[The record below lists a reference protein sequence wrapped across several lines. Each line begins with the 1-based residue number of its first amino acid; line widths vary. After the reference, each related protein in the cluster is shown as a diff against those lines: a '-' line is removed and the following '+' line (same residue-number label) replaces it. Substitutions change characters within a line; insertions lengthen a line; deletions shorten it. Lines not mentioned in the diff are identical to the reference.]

1 LPARPPRPKGW
12 WRTSALALGV
22 AFVLTATPTEASA
35 APTAQET
42 VLLGLVNNTRTARGL
57 KPLVL
62 RDNLVRMAHR
72 HSARMA
78 RKRALYHTPCLSCR
92 FPSGSWRALAENV
105 GMAGS
110 LRRVHR
116 LMMRSTGH
124 RSNLLGAFDAIGI
137 GVVKRSARFWVTEIF
152 FA

>member
-22 AFVLTATPTEASA
+22 AFALTATPTEASA

-78 RKRALYHTPCLSCR
+78 RKRVIYHTPCLSCR
-92 FPSGSWRALAENV
+92 FPSGDWRALAENV

-116 LMMRSTGH
+116 LMMRSAGH
-124 RSNLLGAFDAIGI
+124 RSNLLGAFDVIGI
-137 GVVKRSARFWVTEIF
+137 GVVKRGARFWVTEIF
-152 FA
+152 YA